1 MEMHKDV
8 QELMEAGVDIET
20 LKNKSTFLTDS
31 NGKKWKFEKSYLNP
45 VGVEVLIL
53 KSF

>member
-8 QELMEAGVDIET
+8 QELMEAGVDVEV
-20 LKNKSTFLTDS
+20 LKDCSTYLTDS
-31 NGKKWKFEKSYLNP
+31 GGVRWKFLKSYLNP

-53 KSF
+53 ESF